1 MEWSADMKRTV
12 ARIPVLGRLAGMA
25 FRFRLPA
32 PYVWQTLKSATGW
45 IVRSRETTNYTY
57 DLSHRNLA
65 HLAAF
70 VAATAKVPL
79 EEARGY
85 IDEIGADRALAEHVV
100 RRTRE
105 SGAAFKSDL
114 VARFGRRAGW
124 YAYVRAL
131 KPRVVVETGV
141 DKGLGACVLAAAI
154 LRNRAD
160 GHEGRYYGTDID
172 PRAGYLFSGP
182 YQEAG
187 KILYGDSIES
197 LRSLD
202 ETIDVFINDSDH
214 SAEYEGREYETVEG
228 KLSPRAF
235 LIGDNSHVTDKLMEF
250 AERTGRRFLYF
261 REDNDG
267 FWYPG
272 SGLGVAYTE
281 AD

>member
-1 MEWSADMKRTV
+1 MGTTAGMKRTV

-25 FRFRLPA
+25 FRSRLPA
-32 PYVWQTLKSATGW
+32 PFVWRTVRSATAW

-57 DLSHRNLA
+57 DLSARNRA

-79 EEARGY
+79 ELARGY
-85 IDEIGADRALAEHVV
+85 LDEVGGDTALATHVV
-100 RRTRE
+100 QRTKE
-105 SGAAFKSDL
+105 SGEAFRSDP

-131 KPRVVVETGV
+131 KPKVVVETGV

-154 LRNRAD
+154 LRNRAE
-160 GHEGRYYGTDID
+160 GFEGRYYGTDID

-182 YQEAG
+182 YHEAG
-187 KILYGDSIES
+187 EILYGDSIES

-202 ETIDVFINDSDH
+202 ETIDLFINDSDH
-214 SAEYEGREYETVEG
+214 SAEYEGREYETVEE

-235 LIGDNSHVTDKLMEF
+235 LIGDNAHVTDKLMEF

-261 REDNDG
+261 REDSDG

-272 SGLGVAYTE
+272 SGLGVAYRET
-281 AD
+281 D